1 MNDRTELT
9 WQIREIQIFYI
20 MNITLGRNLPH
31 PTSVGPM
38 KAASFIFTPHNGG
51 HRMWHSINV
60 SLV

>member
-1 MNDRTELT
+1 MSGWMNDRTELT

-38 KAASFIFTPHNGG
+38 KAASFIFTPTMVGIECG
-51 HRMWHSINV
+51 TK
-60 SLV
+60 